1 MKNSKFTTKSAIALY
16 AMLCLVL
23 SSCTERVKVVET
35 QKIEVK
41 IDTIYYYKIERTD
54 DDKNFYDIEKRTD
67 KLNAGDY
74 IEIVR

>member
-1 MKNSKFTTKSAIALY
+1 MTKFKFTTKTAIALY

-23 SSCTERVKVVET
+23 SSCAERVKVVEL
-35 QKIEVK
+35 QGIKV
-41 IDTIYYYKIERTD
+41 DTTYIYKIERTD
-54 DDKNFYDIEKRTD
+54 DDKNFYDIEKRTQ